1 MVIEI
6 VDGAHR
12 SILAT
17 GAVNGGET
25 LGTTKR
31 ALDGEMMTIE
41 ALVETILGADPRA
54 AH

>member
-1 MVIEI
+1 MVIGI
-6 VDGAHR
+6 VGGAHR

-17 GAVNGGET
+17 GVVNGGET

-41 ALVETILGADPRA
+41 ALIEMILGADLRA

>member
-6 VDGAHR
+6 VGDAHR
-12 SILAT
+12 SVLAT
-17 GAVNGGET
+17 GAVNGGEA

-41 ALVETILGADPRA
+41 ALVETILGTDPRA